1 MAAAAPTFVKVI
13 DNFDALYDYITNDG
27 PVFYFKTNLHAPK
40 YRIIKIDL
48 TRPEQFSAPVEVVPE
63 SENPLQGAS
72 CVHGDRLVLAYL
84 KDCKDVLQVHDLTSG
99 RYVATVPID
108 IGTVNGPTGRR
119 KDSVMFYQH
128 VSFLSPG
135 IIYSYDFAA
144 PGGPTPQV
152 FRTTKL
158 DGFDPSIFQTEQVF
172 YPSKDG
178 TKIPMFLVSK
188 KVK

>member
-1 MAAAAPTFVKVI
+1 MVA
-13 DNFDALYDYITNDG
+13 
-27 PVFYFKTNLHAPK
+27 
-40 YRIIKIDL
+40 
-48 TRPEQFSAPVEVVPE
+48 E

-72 CVHGDRLVLAYL
+72 CVHGDRLVLSYL
-84 KDCKDVLQVHDLTSG
+84 KDVKDVLQVHDLTSG

-119 KDSVMFYQH
+119 KDSAMFYQH

-135 IIYSYDFAA
+135 VIYSYDFAA
-144 PGGPTPQV
+144 ASPEPRV

-172 YPSKDG
+172 YTSKDG

-188 KVK
+188 KVRLTPGAIAHDA